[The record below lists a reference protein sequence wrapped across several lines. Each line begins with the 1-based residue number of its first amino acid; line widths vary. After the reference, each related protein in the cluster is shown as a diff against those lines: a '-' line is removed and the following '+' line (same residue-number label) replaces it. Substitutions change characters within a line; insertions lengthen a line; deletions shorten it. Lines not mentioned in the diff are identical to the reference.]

1 MKCCAWR
8 YSIWSLIHF
17 IAKVGVAPAMACP
30 QLRISAWQLSCARSC
45 VGSHPIDSR
54 YHQISMAVEQFLAVQ
69 QWAFETEAVFSPLD
83 PLEVRITPWMSV
95 QSILCLIGIIPWG
108 DSDGND
114 GNTVSYVLLLK
125 NAQRNLGKSVKTAR
139 TIIVVLG
146 VASSVSLSVSW
157 LWQSMTILY

>member
-95 QSILCLIGIIPWG
+95 QSILCLIGIIP
-108 DSDGND
+108 
-114 GNTVSYVLLLK
+114 
-125 NAQRNLGKSVKTAR
+125 
-139 TIIVVLG
+139 
-146 VASSVSLSVSW
+146 
-157 LWQSMTILY
+157 